1 MEDTVSNLTEA
12 TYNDNE
18 KIMRNINLILIKEF
32 KNSLGLK
39 KPHKSSEKEM
49 IIKEI

>member
-12 TYNDNE
+12 TYDDNE
-18 KIMRNINLILIKEF
+18 NNEKYKSDIIKEF

-39 KPHKSSEKEM
+39 ISH
-49 IIKEI
+49 IKVMTK